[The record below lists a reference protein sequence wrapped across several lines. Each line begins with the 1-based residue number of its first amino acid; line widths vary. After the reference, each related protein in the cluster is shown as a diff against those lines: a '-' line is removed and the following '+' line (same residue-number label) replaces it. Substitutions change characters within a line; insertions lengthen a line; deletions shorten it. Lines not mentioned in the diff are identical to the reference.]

1 MTLTR
6 TSVRE
11 QIRDTLLRRIL
22 DGTYPPG
29 ARLLELRLAGEF
41 QSSQAPV
48 REAIRELEALQ
59 YVESLPHR
67 GTRVR
72 TVAPTEMRDA
82 YRVRAAIERVAAE
95 AAARVQSADWRP
107 LRAAV
112 SGIRKAA
119 STRDLDAY
127 VRHDEIFHRTLVE
140 RADNPV
146 LLRHWQLLLVATRAL
161 IVLRAGTLD
170 LQRTAAEHGP
180 ILDAVEAGKAARAG
194 ALAYAHA
201 HNIAEALDQALR
213 RTRGGRELAAAA
225 PAPR

>member
-6 TSVRE
+6 TSLRE

-29 ARLLELRLAGEF
+29 ERLLELQLAGEF

-48 REAIRELEALQ
+48 REAIRELEALR
-59 YVESLPHR
+59 YVVTLPHR

-82 YRVRAAIERVAAE
+82 YRVRAAIERLAAE
-95 AAARVQSADWRP
+95 AAARAPSADWRP

-112 SGIRKAA
+112 TGIRKAA
-119 STRDLDAY
+119 AARDLDAY

-140 RADNPV
+140 RANNPV
-146 LLRHWQLLLVATRAL
+146 LLRHWLELLVATRAL
-161 IVLRAGTLD
+161 IVLRTGTLD

-180 ILDAVEAGKAARAG
+180 ILDAVEDGKAARAG
-194 ALAYAHA
+194 ALAFAHA
-201 HNIAEALDQALR
+201 NNIAEALDQALHHGR
-213 RTRGGRELAAAA
+213 DRGELIAAA